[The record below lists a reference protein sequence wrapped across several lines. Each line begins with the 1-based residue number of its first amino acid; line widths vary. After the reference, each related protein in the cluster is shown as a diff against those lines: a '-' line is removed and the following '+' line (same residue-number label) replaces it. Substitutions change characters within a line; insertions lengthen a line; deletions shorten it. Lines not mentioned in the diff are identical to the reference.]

1 MMLDTVL
8 SFLNPYRWL
17 AYMVGVAAVV
27 GLLWYGIHSYNA
39 SITKEAVEAALEDER
54 AFTVPKI
61 ANLEDMVNELD
72 ATIAKIHAESDAE
85 RTKRQAI
92 INTKTIELKNALQA
106 NKILADK
113 NTKLLGDANE
123 FDRLLKSIEARNND
137 STDATSGSAR
147 FKQLSA
153 AHQQCERSLRE
164 ADTDLAET
172 LGRLSEADAIIKA
185 LKN

>member
-1 MMLDTVL
+1 MLDTAL

-17 AYMVGVAAVV
+17 AYIAGVAVVV
-27 GLLWYGIHSYNA
+27 GLLWYGVHSYNV
-39 SITKEAVEAALEDER
+39 SITKEAVATALAQER
-54 AFTVPKI
+54 AAVKPAFDELESTIKERDLKI
-61 ANLEDMVNELD
+61 A
-72 ATIAKIHAESDAE
+72 TIKAESDAE

-106 NKILADK
+106 YKILADK

-137 STDATSGSAR
+137 SADAASGSAR

-164 ADTDLAET
+164 ADTDLTET
-172 LGRLSEADAIIKA
+172 LGRLGEADAIIKA

>member
-1 MMLDTVL
+1 MLDTVL

-17 AYMVGVAAVV
+17 AYIAGAAAVI
-27 GLLWYGIHSYNA
+27 GLLWYGVHSYNV
-39 SITKEAVEAALEDER
+39 SITKEAVESALADER
-54 AFTVPKI
+54 AAVKPAFDE
-61 ANLEDMVNELD
+61 LEATLKERDLTI
-72 ATIAKIHAESDAE
+72 ATIKAESDAE

-106 NKILADK
+106 NKTIADK
-113 NTKLLGDANE
+113 NTKLLGDANQ

-137 STDATSGSAR
+137 STDITSGSAR

-153 AHQQCERSLRE
+153 SHQQCERDFR
-164 ADTDLAET
+164 ALAET
-172 LGRLSEADAIIKA
+172 ATETSGKLSEADAIIKA

>member
-1 MMLDTVL
+1 VFDFL
-8 SFLNPYRWL
+8 SLLNPYRWL
-17 AYMVGVAAVV
+17 AYIAGVAAVM
-27 GLLWYGIHSYNA
+27 GLLWYGIHSYNV
-39 SITKEAVEAALEDER
+39 SITKEAVAKALVAER
-54 AFTVPKI
+54 AAVKPAFDE
-61 ANLEDMVNELD
+61 LE
-72 ATIAKIHAESDAE
+72 ATIEERDLTIATIKAESDAE

-92 INTKTIELKNALQA
+92 INTKTIELKNALQEK
-106 NKILADK
+106 KILTDK
-113 NTKLLGDANE
+113 NTKLLGDASE

-137 STDATSGSAR
+137 STNAASGSAR
-147 FKQLSA
+147 FKQLST